1 MYEPLLCTKLQLF
14 PNIFSFMAI
23 FFRRK
28 EQFSEKTQLMENNA
42 TFQNVFFRNML
53 SIKKEKR
60 TFASETTERLTQ

>member
-1 MYEPLLCTKLQLF
+1 MYEPLLCTKLQFF

-23 FFRRK
+23 FFVGK
-28 EQFSEKTQLMENNA
+28 NNLAKKPNLWKTIQPFR
-42 TFQNVFFRNML
+42 TFFFRNIL